1 MWLTELKT
9 RYMQGHQATPGGAA
23 ASLVI
28 LFILLI
34 AVLHGDALEPP
45 ALADRR
51 RGLLHRQPV
60 PDGLVGFAVQG
71 GVQHALQS
79 EISVGFL
86 KQRWAKGQGQHQL
99 PCFAA
104 GTNLCPCAGRGWD
117 TRGIPALGTFC
128 ITWDVE
134 SPKEH
139 LCCPPHSGVAEV
151 PLGCLG
157 QQIKA
162 L

>member
-104 GTNLCPCAGRGWD
+104 GTNLCPCAGGLGPLMGEV
-117 TRGIPALGTFC
+117 GIPGESQPWGHFALPGKWRAQRSISAVHPTLA
-128 ITWDVE
+128 WQR
-134 SPKEH
+134 
-139 LCCPPHSGVAEV
+139 
-151 PLGCLG
+151 CL
-157 QQIKA
+157 
-162 L
+162 